1 MTVSEKLDEFKD
13 VFDLF
18 DNSKDKYIQLI
29 DMGRKSPELF
39 PEEKNDIN
47 KIYGCTSQAWVV
59 IGQYENGTYFFR
71 TDSDAQIV
79 KGLLSVLSNICD
91 GESLETIDSING
103 SDILSTVGL
112 NGAISSQRMNG
123 FSSALEKIKKDILC
137 MEMIQSD

>member
-1 MTVSEKLDEFKD
+1 MTVSEKLNELKD
-13 VFDLF
+13 IFNLF
-18 DNSKDKYIQLI
+18 DNPKDKYIQLM
-29 DMGRKSPELF
+29 DMGRKSQELLSD
-39 PEEKNDIN
+39 ERNDKN
-47 KIYGCTSQAWVV
+47 KIYGCTSQAWIVTDS
-59 IGQYENGTYFFR
+59 YDNGTYFLR

>member
-1 MTVSEKLDEFKD
+1 MAVSEKLNELKD
-13 VFDLF
+13 IFNLF
-18 DNSKDKYIQLI
+18 DNSKDKYIQLM
-29 DMGRKSPELF
+29 DMGRKSQELL
-39 PEEKNDIN
+39 PEERNDKN
-47 KIYGCTSQAWVV
+47 KIYGCTSQAWIVTDS
-59 IGQYENGTYFFR
+59 YDNGTYFLR

>member
-1 MTVSEKLDEFKD
+1 MKD
-13 VFDLF
+13 LFNLF
-18 DNSKDKYIQLI
+18 DNPKDKYIQLM
-29 DMGRKSPELF
+29 DMGRKSQELL
-39 PEEKNDIN
+39 PEERNDKN
-47 KIYGCTSQAWVV
+47 KIYGCTSQAWIVTDS
-59 IGQYENGTYFFR
+59 YDNGTYFLR

>member
-1 MTVSEKLDEFKD
+1 MTVSEKLNELKD
-13 VFDLF
+13 IFNLF
-18 DNSKDKYIQLI
+18 DNPKDKYIQLM
-29 DMGRKSPELF
+29 DMGRKSQELLS
-39 PEEKNDIN
+39 EERNDKN
-47 KIYGCTSQAWVV
+47 KIYGCTSQAWIVTDS
-59 IGQYENGTYFFR
+59 YDNGTYFLR

>member
-1 MTVSEKLDEFKD
+1 MTVSEKFNELKD
-13 VFDLF
+13 LFNLF
-18 DNSKDKYIQLI
+18 DNPKDKYIQLM
-29 DMGRKSPELF
+29 DMGRKSQELL
-39 PEEKNDIN
+39 PEERNDKN
-47 KIYGCTSQAWVV
+47 KIYGCTSQAWIVTDS
-59 IGQYENGTYFFR
+59 YDNGTYFLR

>member
-1 MTVSEKLDEFKD
+1 MTVSEKLNELKD
-13 VFDLF
+13 IFNLF
-18 DNSKDKYIQLI
+18 DNSNDKYIQLM
-29 DMGRKSPELF
+29 DMGRKSQELL
-39 PEEKNDIN
+39 PEERNDKN
-47 KIYGCTSQAWVV
+47 KIYGCTSQAWIVTDS
-59 IGQYENGTYFFR
+59 YDNGTYFLR

>member
-1 MTVSEKLDEFKD
+1 MTVSEKLNELKD
-13 VFDLF
+13 IFNLF
-18 DNSKDKYIQLI
+18 DNPKDKYIQLM
-29 DMGRKSPELF
+29 DMGRKSQELL
-39 PEEKNDIN
+39 PEERNDKN

-59 IGQYENGTYFFR
+59 TDSYDDGTYFLR